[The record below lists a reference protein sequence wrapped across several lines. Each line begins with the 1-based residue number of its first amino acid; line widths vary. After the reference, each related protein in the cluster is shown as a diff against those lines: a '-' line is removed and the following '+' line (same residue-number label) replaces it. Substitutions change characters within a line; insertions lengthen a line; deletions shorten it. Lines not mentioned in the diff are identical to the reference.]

1 MNKQVNQDLK
11 HLTHWLNANK
21 IHPNISKTEVVLF
34 KSSRKLTDVPLQLKI
49 NGKRLYSTN
58 SMKYFGIKI
67 DENLNWKQQISHIE
81 IKQGKCYL
89 I

>member
-1 MNKQVNQDLK
+1 M
-11 HLTHWLNANK
+11 
-21 IHPNISKTEVVLF
+21 
-34 KSSRKLTDVPLQLKI
+34 
-49 NGKRLYSTN
+49 GKDFTN